1 MRARGQNVEEP
12 EISTFNVVRIG
23 CCVLSLSVLPVEIHA
38 QSDSVIVERDVPAKM
53 RDGVVLKA
61 DIYRP
66 RADGKYPV
74 LLQRTP
80 YDKNNTR
87 SFGMK
92 AAAAATLSLCR
103 TRPRPFH
110 FRGRV
115 VSLPPRI
122 AGRLRHR
129 GNGGR
134 AAAIERQSWHVR
146 RLLRSAPPRC
156 SPQSPARRTFPASLP
171 A

>member
-1 MRARGQNVEEP
+1 MSRSRRFPFSMSFALAAA
-12 EISTFNVVRIG
+12 I
-23 CCVLSLSVLPVEIHA
+23 LSLSVLPVEIHA

-92 AAAAATLSLCR
+92 AAAAGYGSIVQDGRGSFTSEGEWYPFRHESQAAYATV
-103 TRPRPFH
+103 PWAAP
-110 FRGRV
+110 
-115 VSLPPRI
+115 LP
-122 AGRLRHR
+122 
-129 GNGGR
+129 
-134 AAAIERQSWHVR
+134 Q
-146 RLLRSAPPRC
+146 
-156 SPQSPARRTFPASLP
+156 
-171 A
+171 